1 MKHLYILALLL
12 GFSLSNVMAQKIEVG
27 SCTLKD
33 GGIYTGELK
42 SGKPSGKGR
51 VQYENGD
58 TYEGSFEKVCVKVRA
73 PLPLLMDHDILA
85 AG

>member
-42 SGKPSGKGR
+42 W
-51 VQYENGD
+51 QAEWQ
-58 TYEGSFEKVCVKVRA
+58 GSRT
-73 PLPLLMDHDILA
+73 I
-85 AG
+85 